1 MSNLTKLMLE
11 HQGDTAQL
19 RALLVQFR
27 ASKQK
32 QLQSVE
38 IAALLATI
46 SAITFFAFL
55 GTSLPCSWPC
65 PTLWCSS
72 LFLGISAL
80 NHTPQLRLLD
90 PLPRTSKEADGL
102 GDKEIRRLL
111 LMVAAKEDRRR
122 SCRGSTKDEV
132 RLEKGGDQS
141 ATLKRNLALSW
152 VWQSP
157 KILAWSSWIFFL
169 LGFICDA
176 LVFFIIPQGVENK
189 NTHQAVII
197 EIPIVLASLALV
209 NFLFCSAIAKS
220 TLLRVETKQG
230 GNEDVASSGSEG
242 GDVWDLRLL

>member
-1 MSNLTKLMLE
+1 MSKLTNLMLE

-38 IAALLATI
+38 IAALLGAI

-55 GTSLPCSWPC
+55 GRSIPCSWPC

-72 LFLGISAL
+72 LFLGIFAL
-80 NHTPQLRLLD
+80 NSTSQLRLLD
-90 PLPRTSKEADGL
+90 PLPRTSTEANGL
-102 GDKEIRRLL
+102 GDEEVRRLL
-111 LMVAAKEDRRR
+111 LTIAAKEDRRR
-122 SCRGSTKDEV
+122 SCRGSAKDEV
-132 RLEKGGDQS
+132 RLEEGGDQS
-141 ATLKRNLALSW
+141 ATLNKNLALSW

-157 KILAWSSWIFFL
+157 KILAWSSWICFL
-169 LGFICDA
+169 LGFICDV

-189 NTHQAVII
+189 NTHQAVVI
-197 EIPIVLASLALV
+197 EIPIALASLALV

-220 TLLRVETKQG
+220 TLLRVETK
-230 GNEDVASSGSEG
+230 
-242 GDVWDLRLL
+242 

>member
-1 MSNLTKLMLE
+1 MSKLTKLMLE

-38 IAALLATI
+38 IA
-46 SAITFFAFL
+46 
-55 GTSLPCSWPC
+55 
-65 PTLWCSS
+65 
-72 LFLGISAL
+72 
-80 NHTPQLRLLD
+80 LRLLD
-90 PLPRTSKEADGL
+90 PLPRTSKEANGL
-102 GDKEIRRLL
+102 GDEEVRRLL
-111 LMVAAKEDRRR
+111 MTVAAKEDRHR
-122 SCRGSTKDEV
+122 SCRDRAKDEM
-132 RLEKGGDQS
+132 RLEEGGDQS

-157 KILAWSSWIFFL
+157 KILAWSSWISFL

-189 NTHQAVII
+189 NTHQVVII
-197 EIPIVLASLALV
+197 EIPIALASLALV

-220 TLLRVETKQG
+220 TLLRVETK
-230 GNEDVASSGSEG
+230 
-242 GDVWDLRLL
+242 